1 MNRHNIGNILQK
13 LGIKSYVLRI
23 FDKYIEAK
31 GTIKYLS
38 LKKDDEDF
46 VRAHGVPLIYTI
58 DETLDYIL
66 DQKISICRF
75 GDGEFNLIDGQ
86 SIGFQRASPQLSY
99 KLNSVLASKDKNVLI
114 CLPGILT
121 YPNEYTRKTRL
132 FWNRL
137 LVNKRKEWY
146 QHIDLSCQ
154 YGNSDITRCYIGI
167 KNKTNTQT
175 YFKKI
180 KHLWKDKSIL
190 LVEGTQSRLGVGN
203 NLFSESKNIRRILCP
218 AIDAFESY
226 ARIITSIVNHASK
239 EDLILIALGPTAT
252 VLAFDL
258 AKLGYT
264 AFDIGN
270 IDNEYEWYLA
280 GAKKKVRNPMKFSME
295 VPGGADTED
304 CLDTSYIQEI
314 IETI

>member
-38 LKKDDEDF
+38 LKKDDEAF

-146 QHIDLSCQ
+146 QHIDLGCL
-154 YGNSDITRCYIGI
+154 YGNSDITRCYIGLE
-167 KNKTNTQT
+167 NKTKAKT

-190 LVEGTQSRLGVGN
+190 LVEGKQSRLGVGN
-203 NLFSESKNIRRILCP
+203 NLFSEAKNIRRILCP
-218 AIDAFESY
+218 ATNAFDSY
-226 ARIITSIVNHASK
+226 KKIITSVIQHTSK
-239 EDLILIALGPTAT
+239 DDLILIALGPTAT

-258 AKLGYT
+258 AQLGYT
-264 AFDIGN
+264 ALDIGN
-270 IDNEYEWYLA
+270 VDNEYEWYLA
-280 GAKKKVRNPMKFSME
+280 GVKKKVRNPLKFSME
-295 VPGGADTED
+295 VRGGASPEECIDEV
-304 CLDTSYIQEI
+304 YIQQI
-314 IETI
+314 IEKI